1 LDIAFVYRPMN
12 DQNAAPKPAKPGKA
26 WQKTSCANLIRY
38 VSSGVHYARSRV
50 KGKLIRE
57 AGQFEI

>member
-1 LDIAFVYRPMN
+1 MN